1 MHSRAQRQESFEEV
15 GQGSLRLTAVTVVIS
30 SRPPREVAAWLL
42 DAAAL
47 PTADLTDAHMEHF
60 YYCGPPSHP
69 IGLIGFEPCGADAL
83 LRSLVVSPEHRSS
96 GIGAALLAHAEREAR
111 AQGATAMY
119 LLTTTAEAFFLRHEY
134 VASPR
139 ELAPERIRATKE
151 FSGICPA
158 SSAFLMKRLTGN
170 AS

>member
-1 MHSRAQRQESFEEV
+1 MT
-15 GQGSLRLTAVTVVIS
+15 LLIS
-30 SRPPREVAAWLL
+30 SRPAREAAAWLL

-69 IGLIGFEPCGADAL
+69 IGLVGFEPCGVDAL

-96 GIGAALLAHAEREAR
+96 GIGAKLVAHAEREAR
-111 AQGATAMY
+111 AQGVTAMY
-119 LLTTTAEAFFLRHEY
+119 LLTTTAEAFFLRRGY
-134 VASPR
+134 GASPR
-139 ELAPERIRATKE
+139 ELAPGCIRATKE

-158 SSAFLMKRLTGN
+158 SSAFLMKRLTEN